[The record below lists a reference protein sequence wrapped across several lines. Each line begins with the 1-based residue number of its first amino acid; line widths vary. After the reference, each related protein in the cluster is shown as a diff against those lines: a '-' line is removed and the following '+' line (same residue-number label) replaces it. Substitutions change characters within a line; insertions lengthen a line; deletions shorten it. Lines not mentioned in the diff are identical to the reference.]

1 MFFQEVLEKPEEAGV
16 GGWPLD
22 LKTKKQKYQMPLGDM
37 ISHSSLAKL
46 ESKKD
51 TRLDCPQ
58 LLLSRD
64 FFVST

>member
-1 MFFQEVLEKPEEAGV
+1 
-16 GGWPLD
+16 
-22 LKTKKQKYQMPLGDM
+22 
-37 ISHSSLAKL
+37 L
-46 ESKKD
+46 ESRKD